1 MPEEAVTTTKIK
13 RLMCAGSAY
22 LLKYPEIIRIQYD
35 ILSIIIGENGNKEYF
50 LIEDVSL

>member
-35 ILSIIIGENGNKEYF
+35 ILSIILCEKGNAEFF